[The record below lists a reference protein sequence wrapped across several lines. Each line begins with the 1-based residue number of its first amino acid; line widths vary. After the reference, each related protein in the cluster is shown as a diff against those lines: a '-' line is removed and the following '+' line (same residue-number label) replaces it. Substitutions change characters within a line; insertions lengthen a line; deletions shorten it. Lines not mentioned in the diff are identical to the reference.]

1 MINQE
6 WIEVVEE
13 LLLSDKEFTI
23 KSIKSKLKEKYNR
36 NFGSIV
42 VNNML
47 SILFLKHNLNKKVM
61 FRLLTVRSSR

>member
-6 WIEVVEE
+6 WIEVIEK

-47 SILFLKHNLNKKVM
+47 SILSLKYNSNKKVM